1 MKKFLLS
8 LAAVVLVG
16 AFAMAEP
23 VTVNF
28 ADETTAALLPKTESA
43 TPSTVKINGIDF
55 EFMNSK
61 KGAYSGASFL
71 QISAKKVTPY
81 GYVAFTLPDN
91 CTKITITTGTNA
103 SVAVKVSL
111 LAGTNTINKDV
122 QLNAKGADFAF
133 EIPTDYQAAGTKYT
147 LQVTNKYNAQI
158 SKVVFEMG
166 QGGSSTLIDAGLAF
180 DSETINATL
189 GEAVPANALNK
200 KTDAAVVY
208 TSSNVEVATVDA
220 ATGEV
225 TLVAAGTTT
234 IKAAT
239 EATETYKAGE
249 ASYTLVVVDP
259 NAKKPANLAFANAT
273 VSVDLSEAVPANAL
287 TKDTDAAVVYTS
299 SNVEVATVDAATGEV
314 TLVAAGTTTIKAAT
328 EATETYEAGEATYT
342 LTVTDKADI
351 VYENDGKT
359 EASGF
364 TFEAGDVN
372 PWQFSKYGMTG
383 NAYINKKAN
392 VADAYAVSP
401 VFDLTNRIKPI
412 SITQTFAY
420 NFIIP
425 EQVPEY
431 FTIAVRE
438 EGATEWTALTA
449 APAPEATA
457 GTKLNKWTYVDD
469 YAIDLGAYEGKKI
482 QIGYHY
488 VADGTVCGGWQIKD
502 ILVMGK
508 KSSAVSDITVE
519 DSDAPV
525 VYYNM
530 QGVRVANPANGLY
543 IRVQGK
549 KATKVLVR

>member
-8 LAAVVLVG
+8 LAAVALVG
-16 AFAMAEP
+16 ASALAKEYTITMSEVTTFNADKTSFTAEGFTFQAAKNTGSTAPTYNATGSDYRLYAKNSLTITAPAGVNMTNVSVTISKAGKKRQTNIAASDGAVTEAAGSFAWAGSVNELKL
-23 VTVNF
+23 TVG
-28 ADETTAALLPKTESA
+28 DKCTLGTDPETKA
-43 TPSTVKINGIDF
+43 GQF
-55 EFMNSK
+55 C
-61 KGAYSGASFL
+61 
-71 QISAKKVTPY
+71 
-81 GYVAFTLPDN
+81 FTD
-91 CTKITITTGTNA
+91 ITITTDEG
-103 SVAVKVSL
+103 
-111 LAGTNTINKDV
+111 AGPEKT
-122 QLNAKGADFAF
+122 
-133 EIPTDYQAAGTKYT
+133 
-147 LQVTNKYNAQI
+147 
-158 SKVVFEMG
+158 
-166 QGGSSTLIDAGLAF
+166 DAGLVFA
-180 DSETINATL
+180 SETINATL
-189 GEAVPANALNK
+189 GEAVPANTLTKA
-200 KTDAAVVY
+200 TDAA
-208 TSSNVEVATVDA
+208 A
-220 ATGEV
+220 
-225 TLVAAGTTT
+225 
-234 IKAAT
+234 
-239 EATETYKAGE
+239 
-249 ASYTLVVVDP
+249 
-259 NAKKPANLAFANAT
+259 
-273 VSVDLSEAVPANAL
+273 
-287 TKDTDAAVVYTS
+287 VYTS

-364 TFEAGDVN
+364 TFEAGEGEN
-372 PWQFSKYGMTG
+372 PWQFSSYGMTG
-383 NAYINKKAN
+383 NAFNITGKT
-392 VADAYAVSP
+392 ADAYAVSP

-420 NFIIP
+420 NYITVAQI
-425 EQVPEY
+425 PEY

-438 EGATEWTALTA
+438 EGATEWTVLTA
-449 APAPEATA
+449 APAPEAM
-457 GTKLNKWTYVDD
+457 NKWTYVDD

-488 VADGTVCGGWQIKD
+488 VADGSVCGGWQIKN

>member
-8 LAAVVLVG
+8 LAAVVLAG

-28 ADETTAALLPKTESA
+28 ADETTAALLPKAESA
-43 TPSTVKINGIDF
+43 TPSTVKINEIDF

-61 KGAYSGASFL
+61 KGAYSGASYL

-91 CTKITITTGTNA
+91 CTKITITTSA
-103 SVAVKVSL
+103 SASEAVKVSL

-133 EIPTDYQAAGTKYT
+133 EIPTEYQAAGTKYT

-180 DSETINATL
+180 ASETINATL
-189 GEAVPANALNK
+189 GEAVPANALTK
-200 KTDAAVVY
+200 GTDAAVVY

-239 EATETYKAGE
+239 EATEKYKAGE

-342 LTVTDKADI
+342 LTVMDKAEI

-364 TFEAGDVN
+364 TFEVVEGEN
-372 PWQFSKYGMTG
+372 PWQFSSYGMTG
-383 NAYINKKAN
+383 NAFKITGKT
-392 VADAYAVSP
+392 ADAYAVSP

-420 NFIIP
+420 NFITVA
-425 EQVPEY
+425 QVPEY

-438 EGATEWTALTA
+438 EGATEWTVLTA
-449 APAPEATA
+449 APAPEAM
-457 GTKLNKWTYVDD
+457 NKWTYVDD

-488 VADGTVCGGWQIKD
+488 VADGTVCGGWQIKN
-502 ILVMGK
+502 ILVKGK

>member
-8 LAAVVLVG
+8 LAAVVLAG

-28 ADETTAALLPKTESA
+28 ADETTAALLPKAESA
-43 TPSTVKINGIDF
+43 TPSTVKINEIDF

-61 KGAYSGASFL
+61 KGAYSGASYL

-91 CTKITITTGTNA
+91 CTKITITTSA
-103 SVAVKVSL
+103 SASEAVKVSL

-133 EIPTDYQAAGTKYT
+133 EIPTEYQAAGTKYT

-180 DSETINATL
+180 ASDTINATL
-189 GEAVPANALNK
+189 GEAVPANALTK
-200 KTDAAVVY
+200 GTDAAVVY

-342 LTVTDKADI
+342 LTVMDKAEI

-359 EASGF
+359 DASGF
-364 TFEAGDVN
+364 TFEVVEGEN
-372 PWQFSKYGMTG
+372 PWLFSSFGMTG
-383 NAYINKKAN
+383 NAFKITGKT
-392 VADAYAVSP
+392 ADAYAVSP

-420 NFIIP
+420 NYITVA
-425 EQVPEY
+425 QVPEY

-438 EGATEWTALTA
+438 EGATEWTVLTA
-449 APAPEATA
+449 APAPEAMND
-457 GTKLNKWTYVDD
+457 KKWTYVDD
-469 YAIDLGAYEGKKI
+469 YVIDLGAYEGKKI

-488 VADGTVCGGWQIKD
+488 VADGTVCGGWQIKN
-502 ILVMGK
+502 ILVKGK

>member
-16 AFAMAEP
+16 ASALAKEYTITFSNLEKFSAVGAGEKLQESPMKFDAEGFTFNLEKSASGSNKP
-23 VTVNF
+23 AYYANGANLRLYPGTM
-28 ADETTAALLPKTESA
+28 TITAPTG
-43 TPSTVKINGIDF
+43 VKIVSITGDSNRYENGTYTASVGTLSSTTTLKWAAP
-55 EFMNSK
+55 EG
-61 KGAYSGASFL
+61 GANE
-71 QISAKKVTPY
+71 
-81 GYVAFTLPDN
+81 VAFTV
-91 CTKITITTGTNA
+91 TKGQLRLVAITITTDEG
-103 SVAVKVSL
+103 
-111 LAGTNTINKDV
+111 AGSEKT
-122 QLNAKGADFAF
+122 
-133 EIPTDYQAAGTKYT
+133 
-147 LQVTNKYNAQI
+147 
-158 SKVVFEMG
+158 
-166 QGGSSTLIDAGLAF
+166 DAGLVFA
-180 DSETINATL
+180 SETINATL
-189 GEAVPANALNK
+189 GEAVPANALTK
-200 KTDAAVVY
+200 GTDAAVVY

-239 EATETYKAGE
+239 EATEKYKAGE

-273 VSVDLSEAVPANAL
+273 VTVDLSEAVPANAL

-342 LTVTDKADI
+342 LTVTDKAEI

-364 TFEAGDVN
+364 TFEAGEGEN
-372 PWQFSKYGMTG
+372 PWQFSDYGMTG
-383 NAYINKKAN
+383 NAFKITGKT
-392 VADAYAVSP
+392 ADAYAVSP

-420 NFIIP
+420 NYITVAQI
-425 EQVPEY
+425 PEY

-438 EGATEWTALTA
+438 EGATEWTVLTA
-449 APAPEATA
+449 APAPEAM
-457 GTKLNKWTYVDD
+457 NKWTYVDD

-488 VADGTVCGGWQIKD
+488 VADGTVCGGWQIKN
-502 ILVMGK
+502 ILVKGK

-530 QGVRVANPANGLY
+530 QGIRVANPANGLY

>member
-55 EFMNSK
+55 EFMNNK

-91 CTKITITTGTNA
+91 CTKITITTGANA

-364 TFEAGDVN
+364 TFEAGEGEN
-372 PWQFSKYGMTG
+372 PWQFSDFGMTG
-383 NAYINKKAN
+383 NAFKITGKT
-392 VADAYAVSP
+392 ADAYAVSP

-420 NFIIP
+420 NYITVAQI
-425 EQVPEY
+425 PEY

-438 EGATEWTALTA
+438 EGATEWTVLTA
-449 APAPEATA
+449 APAPEAM
-457 GTKLNKWTYVDD
+457 NKWTYVDD

-488 VADGTVCGGWQIKD
+488 VADGTVCGGWQIKN

>member
-16 AFAMAEP
+16 AS
-23 VTVNF
+23 
-28 ADETTAALLPKTESA
+28 AL
-43 TPSTVKINGIDF
+43 
-55 EFMNSK
+55 
-61 KGAYSGASFL
+61 
-71 QISAKKVTPY
+71 AKEYTITMSKVTTFN
-81 GYVAFTLPDN
+81 ADKTKTSFTAEGFTFLAAKNTGSTAPTYNAKGGDYRIYAKGSLTITAPAGVNMTNVSVTISKAGKKRQTNITASDGAVTEAAGSFAWAGSVNELKLTVGDN
-91 CTKITITTGTNA
+91 CTLGTDPETKAGQFCFTDITITTDEG
-103 SVAVKVSL
+103 
-111 LAGTNTINKDV
+111 AGPEKT
-122 QLNAKGADFAF
+122 
-133 EIPTDYQAAGTKYT
+133 
-147 LQVTNKYNAQI
+147 
-158 SKVVFEMG
+158 
-166 QGGSSTLIDAGLAF
+166 DAGLVFA
-180 DSETINATL
+180 SETVNATL
-189 GEAVPANALNK
+189 GEAVPANTLTKA
-200 KTDAAVVY
+200 TDAAVVY

-239 EATETYKAGE
+239 EATEKYKAGE

-342 LTVTDKADI
+342 LTVMDKAEI

-364 TFEAGDVN
+364 TFEVVEGEN
-372 PWQFSKYGMTG
+372 PWQFLSYGMTG
-383 NAYINKKAN
+383 NAFKIAGKT
-392 VADAYAVSP
+392 ADAYAVSP

-420 NFIIP
+420 NYITVA
-425 EQVPEY
+425 QVPEY

-438 EGATEWTALTA
+438 EGATEWTVLTA
-449 APAPEATA
+449 APAPEAMND
-457 GTKLNKWTYVDD
+457 KKWTYVDD

-488 VADGTVCGGWQIKD
+488 VADGTVCGGWQIKN
-502 ILVMGK
+502 ILVKGK

>member
-8 LAAVVLVG
+8 LAAVALVG
-16 AFAMAEP
+16 ASALAKEYTITFSNLEKFSAVGAGENLQESPMKFDAEGFTFNLEKSASGKNKP
-23 VTVNF
+23 AYYANGANLRLYPGTM
-28 ADETTAALLPKTESA
+28 TITAATG
-43 TPSTVKINGIDF
+43 VKIVSITGDSNGYKNGTYTASVGTLSSTTPLTWAAP
-55 EFMNSK
+55 EG
-61 KGAYSGASFL
+61 GANE
-71 QISAKKVTPY
+71 
-81 GYVAFTLPDN
+81 VAFTVKNGQLRLVA
-91 CTKITITTGTNA
+91 ITITTDEG
-103 SVAVKVSL
+103 
-111 LAGTNTINKDV
+111 AGSEKT
-122 QLNAKGADFAF
+122 
-133 EIPTDYQAAGTKYT
+133 
-147 LQVTNKYNAQI
+147 
-158 SKVVFEMG
+158 
-166 QGGSSTLIDAGLAF
+166 DAGLVFA
-180 DSETINATL
+180 SETINATL
-189 GEAVPANALNK
+189 GEAVPANALTK
-200 KTDAAVVY
+200 DTDAAVVY

-239 EATETYKAGE
+239 EATEKYKAGE

-273 VSVDLSEAVPANAL
+273 VTVDLSEVVPANAL

-342 LTVTDKADI
+342 LTVMDKAEI

-364 TFEAGDVN
+364 TFEVVEGEN
-372 PWQFSKYGMTG
+372 PWQFSSYGMTG
-383 NAYINKKAN
+383 NAFKITGKT
-392 VADAYAVSP
+392 ADAYAVSP

-420 NFIIP
+420 NFITVA
-425 EQVPEY
+425 QVPEY

-438 EGATEWTALTA
+438 EGATEWTVLTA
-449 APAPEATA
+449 APAPEAM
-457 GTKLNKWTYVDD
+457 NKWTYVDD

-488 VADGTVCGGWQIKD
+488 VADGTVCGGWQIKN
-502 ILVMGK
+502 ILVKGK

>member
-239 EATETYKAGE
+239 EATETY
-249 ASYTLVVVDP
+249 
-259 NAKKPANLAFANAT
+259 
-273 VSVDLSEAVPANAL
+273 
-287 TKDTDAAVVYTS
+287 
-299 SNVEVATVDAATGEV
+299 
-314 TLVAAGTTTIKAAT
+314 
-328 EATETYEAGEATYT
+328 EAGEATYT

-364 TFEAGDVN
+364 TFEAGEGEN
-372 PWQFSKYGMTG
+372 PWQFSDFGMTG
-383 NAYINKKAN
+383 NAFKITGKT
-392 VADAYAVSP
+392 ADAYAVSP

-420 NFIIP
+420 NYVTV

-431 FTIAVRE
+431 YTIAVRE
-438 EGATEWTALTA
+438 EGATEWTVLTA
-449 APAPEATA
+449 APAPEAMN
-457 GTKLNKWTYVDD
+457 KKWTYVDD

-488 VADGTVCGGWQIKD
+488 VADGTVCGGWQIKN

>member
-8 LAAVVLVG
+8 LAAVVLAG

-28 ADETTAALLPKTESA
+28 ADETTAALLPKKESA
-43 TPSTVKINGIDF
+43 TPSTVKINEIDF

-61 KGAYSGASFL
+61 KGAYSGASYL

-91 CTKITITTGTNA
+91 CTKITITTSA
-103 SVAVKVSL
+103 SASEAVKVSL

-133 EIPTDYQAAGTKYT
+133 EIPTEYQAAGTKYT

-166 QGGSSTLIDAGLAF
+166 QGGSSTLIDAGLVFA
-180 DSETINATL
+180 SETINATL
-189 GEAVPANALNK
+189 GEAVPANALTK
-200 KTDAAVVY
+200 GTDAAVVY

-239 EATETYKAGE
+239 EATEKYKAGE

-273 VSVDLSEAVPANAL
+273 VTVDLSEAVPANAL

-342 LTVTDKADI
+342 LTVMDKAEI

-359 EASGF
+359 DASGF
-364 TFEAGDVN
+364 TFEVGEGEN
-372 PWQFSKYGMTG
+372 PWKFSSYGMTG
-383 NAYINKKAN
+383 NAFEIAGKT
-392 VADAYAVSP
+392 ADAYAVSP

-420 NFIIP
+420 NFITVA
-425 EQVPEY
+425 QVPEY

-438 EGATEWTALTA
+438 EGATEWTVLTA
-449 APAPEATA
+449 APAPEAI
-457 GTKLNKWTYVDD
+457 NKWTYVDD

-488 VADGTVCGGWQIKD
+488 VADGTVCGGWQIKNF
-502 ILVMGK
+502 LVKGK

>member
-16 AFAMAEP
+16 ASALAKEYTITMSEVTTFNADKTSFTAEGFTFQAAKNNGSTAP
-23 VTVNF
+23 TYNANGGDYRLYAKNSLTITAPAGVNMTNVSVT
-28 ADETTAALLPKTESA
+28 
-43 TPSTVKINGIDF
+43 
-55 EFMNSK
+55 
-61 KGAYSGASFL
+61 
-71 QISAKKVTPY
+71 ISAAGKKRQTNIAASDGAVTEAA
-81 GYVAFTLPDN
+81 GSFAWAGSVNELKLTVGDKCTLGTDDKKKAGQFCFTD
-91 CTKITITTGTNA
+91 ITITTDEG
-103 SVAVKVSL
+103 
-111 LAGTNTINKDV
+111 AGPEKT
-122 QLNAKGADFAF
+122 
-133 EIPTDYQAAGTKYT
+133 
-147 LQVTNKYNAQI
+147 
-158 SKVVFEMG
+158 
-166 QGGSSTLIDAGLAF
+166 DAGLVFA
-180 DSETINATL
+180 SETINATL
-189 GEAVPANALNK
+189 GEAVPANALTKATN
-200 KTDAAVVY
+200 AAAVY

-273 VSVDLSEAVPANAL
+273 VTVDLSEVVPANEL
-287 TKDTDAAVVYTS
+287 TKDTDAAIVYTS

-364 TFEAGDVN
+364 TFEAGEGEN
-372 PWQFSKYGMTG
+372 PWQFSSYGMTG
-383 NAYINKKAN
+383 NAFKITGKT
-392 VADAYAVSP
+392 ADAYAVSP

-438 EGATEWTALTA
+438 EGATEWTVLTA

-502 ILVMGK
+502 ILVKGK

-519 DSDAPV
+519 DENAPIY
-525 VYYNM
+525 YYNL
-530 QGVRVANPANGLY
+530 QGVRVANPSNGLY

-549 KATKVLVR
+549 KAAKVYVR

>member
-8 LAAVVLVG
+8 LAAVVLAG

-28 ADETTAALLPKTESA
+28 ADETTAALLPKKEST
-43 TPSTVKINGIDF
+43 TPSTVKINEIDF

-61 KGAYSGASFL
+61 KGAYSGASYL

-91 CTKITITTGTNA
+91 CTKITITTSA
-103 SVAVKVSL
+103 SASEAVKVSL

-133 EIPTDYQAAGTKYT
+133 EIPTEYQAAGTKYT

-166 QGGSSTLIDAGLAF
+166 QGGSSTLIDAGLVFA
-180 DSETINATL
+180 SETINATL
-189 GEAVPANALNK
+189 GEAVPANALTK
-200 KTDAAVVY
+200 GTDAAVVY

-239 EATETYKAGE
+239 EATEKYKAGE

-342 LTVTDKADI
+342 LTVMDKAEI

-359 EASGF
+359 DASGF
-364 TFEAGDVN
+364 TFEVVEGEN
-372 PWQFSKYGMTG
+372 PWLFSSFGMTG
-383 NAYINKKAN
+383 NAFKITGKT
-392 VADAYAVSP
+392 ADAYAVSP

-420 NFIIP
+420 NYITVAQI
-425 EQVPEY
+425 PEY

-438 EGATEWTALTA
+438 EGATEWTVLTA
-449 APAPEATA
+449 APAPEAM
-457 GTKLNKWTYVDD
+457 NKWTYVDD

-488 VADGTVCGGWQIKD
+488 VADGTVCGGWQIKN
-502 ILVMGK
+502 ILVKGK

-530 QGVRVANPANGLY
+530 QGVRVANHAHCLY
-543 IRVQGK
+543 TRVQGK

>member
-55 EFMNSK
+55 EFMNNK

-91 CTKITITTGTNA
+91 CTKITITTGANA

-208 TSSNVEVATVDA
+208 TSTNVEVATVDA

-364 TFEAGDVN
+364 TFEAGEGEN
-372 PWQFSKYGMTG
+372 PWQFSDFGMTG
-383 NAYINKKAN
+383 NAFKITGKT
-392 VADAYAVSP
+392 ADAYAVSP

-420 NFIIP
+420 NYITVAQIP
-425 EQVPEY
+425 AY

-438 EGATEWTALTA
+438 EGATEWTVLTA
-449 APAPEATA
+449 APAPEAM
-457 GTKLNKWTYVDD
+457 NKWTYVDD

-488 VADGTVCGGWQIKD
+488 VADGTVCGGWQIKN

>member
-1 MKKFLLS
+1 MYAGYRRQKKAGQFC
-8 LAAVVLVG
+8 
-16 AFAMAEP
+16 
-23 VTVNF
+23 
-28 ADETTAALLPKTESA
+28 
-43 TPSTVKINGIDF
+43 
-55 EFMNSK
+55 
-61 KGAYSGASFL
+61 
-71 QISAKKVTPY
+71 
-81 GYVAFTLPDN
+81 FTD
-91 CTKITITTGTNA
+91 ITITTDEG
-103 SVAVKVSL
+103 
-111 LAGTNTINKDV
+111 AGPEKT
-122 QLNAKGADFAF
+122 
-133 EIPTDYQAAGTKYT
+133 
-147 LQVTNKYNAQI
+147 
-158 SKVVFEMG
+158 
-166 QGGSSTLIDAGLAF
+166 DAGLAF
-180 DSETINATL
+180 ASETINATL
-189 GEAVPANALNK
+189 GEAVPANALAK
-200 KTDAAVVY
+200 GTDAAVVY

-239 EATETYKAGE
+239 EATEKYKAGE

-273 VSVDLSEAVPANAL
+273 VTVDLSEAVPANAL

-342 LTVTDKADI
+342 LTVMDKADI

-359 EASGF
+359 DASGF
-364 TFEAGDVN
+364 TFETGEGEN
-372 PWQFSKYGMTG
+372 PWQFSSFGMTG
-383 NAYINKKAN
+383 NAFKITGKT
-392 VADAYAVSP
+392 ADAYAVSP

-420 NFIIP
+420 NFITVA
-425 EQVPEY
+425 QVPEY

-438 EGATEWTALTA
+438 EGATEWTVLTA
-449 APAPEATA
+449 APAPEAM
-457 GTKLNKWTYVDD
+457 NKWTYVDD

-488 VADGTVCGGWQIKD
+488 VADGTVCGGWQIKN
-502 ILVMGK
+502 ILVKGK

>member
-8 LAAVVLVG
+8 LAAVVLAG

-28 ADETTAALLPKTESA
+28 ADKTTAALLPNKESA
-43 TPSTVKINGIDF
+43 TPSTVKINEIDF

-61 KGAYSGASFL
+61 KGAYSGASYL

-91 CTKITITTGTNA
+91 CTKITITTSA
-103 SVAVKVSL
+103 SASEAVKVSL

-133 EIPTDYQAAGTKYT
+133 EIPTEYQAAGTKYT

-166 QGGSSTLIDAGLAF
+166 QGGSSTLIDAGLVFA
-180 DSETINATL
+180 SETVNATL
-189 GEAVPANALNK
+189 GEAVPANALTK
-200 KTDAAVVY
+200 GTDAAVVY

-239 EATETYKAGE
+239 EATEKYKAGE

-273 VSVDLSEAVPANAL
+273 VTVDLSEAVPANAL

-342 LTVTDKADI
+342 LTVMDKAEI

-364 TFEAGDVN
+364 TFEVVEGEN
-372 PWQFSKYGMTG
+372 PWQFSSYGMTG
-383 NAYINKKAN
+383 NAFKITGKT
-392 VADAYAVSP
+392 ADAYAVSP

-420 NFIIP
+420 NFITVV
-425 EQVPEY
+425 QVPEY

-438 EGATEWTALTA
+438 EGATEWTVLTA
-449 APAPEATA
+449 APAPEAM
-457 GTKLNKWTYVDD
+457 NKWTYVDD

-488 VADGTVCGGWQIKD
+488 VADGTVCGGWQIKN
-502 ILVMGK
+502 ILVKGK

>member
-16 AFAMAEP
+16 ASALAKEYTITMSKVTTFNADKTKTSFTAEGFTFLAAKNTGSTAP
-23 VTVNF
+23 TYNAKGGDYRIYAKGSLTITAPAGVNMTNVSVTISEAGKKRQTNI
-28 ADETTAALLPKTESA
+28 TASDGAVTESA
-43 TPSTVKINGIDF
+43 GSFAWAGSVNELKLTVGDKCTLGTDPETKAGQF
-55 EFMNSK
+55 C
-61 KGAYSGASFL
+61 
-71 QISAKKVTPY
+71 
-81 GYVAFTLPDN
+81 FTD
-91 CTKITITTGTNA
+91 ITITTDEG
-103 SVAVKVSL
+103 
-111 LAGTNTINKDV
+111 AGPEKT
-122 QLNAKGADFAF
+122 
-133 EIPTDYQAAGTKYT
+133 
-147 LQVTNKYNAQI
+147 
-158 SKVVFEMG
+158 
-166 QGGSSTLIDAGLAF
+166 DAGLVFA
-180 DSETINATL
+180 SETVNATL
-189 GEAVPANALNK
+189 GEAVPANTLTKA
-200 KTDAAVVY
+200 TDAAAVY

-239 EATETYKAGE
+239 EATEKYKAGE

-342 LTVTDKADI
+342 LTVMDKAEI

-359 EASGF
+359 DASGF
-364 TFEAGDVN
+364 TFEVGEGEN
-372 PWQFSKYGMTG
+372 PWKFSNYGMTG
-383 NAYINKKAN
+383 NAFKIAGKT
-392 VADAYAVSP
+392 ADAYAVSP

-420 NFIIP
+420 NFITV

-438 EGATEWTALTA
+438 EGATEWTVLTA
-449 APAPEATA
+449 APAPEAMND
-457 GTKLNKWTYVDD
+457 KKWTYVDD

-488 VADGTVCGGWQIKD
+488 VADGTVCGGWQIKN
-502 ILVMGK
+502 ILVKGK

>member
-8 LAAVVLVG
+8 LAAVVLAG

-28 ADETTAALLPKTESA
+28 ADETTAALLPKKESA
-43 TPSTVKINGIDF
+43 TPSTVKINEIDF

-61 KGAYSGASFL
+61 KGAYSGASYL

-91 CTKITITTGTNA
+91 CTKITITTSA
-103 SVAVKVSL
+103 SASEAVKVSL

-133 EIPTDYQAAGTKYT
+133 EIPTEYQAAGTKYT

-166 QGGSSTLIDAGLAF
+166 QGGSSTLIDAGLVFA
-180 DSETINATL
+180 SETINATL
-189 GEAVPANALNK
+189 GEAVPANALTK
-200 KTDAAVVY
+200 GTDAAVVY

-239 EATETYKAGE
+239 EATEKYKAGE

-273 VSVDLSEAVPANAL
+273 VTVDLSEAVPANAL

-342 LTVTDKADI
+342 LTVMDKAEI

-359 EASGF
+359 DASGF
-364 TFEAGDVN
+364 TFETGEGEN
-372 PWQFSKYGMTG
+372 PWQFSSFGMTG
-383 NAYINKKAN
+383 NAFKITGKT
-392 VADAYAVSP
+392 ADAYAVSP

-420 NFIIP
+420 NFITVA
-425 EQVPEY
+425 QVPEY

-438 EGATEWTALTA
+438 EGATEWTVLTA
-449 APAPEATA
+449 APAPEAM
-457 GTKLNKWTYVDD
+457 NKWTYVDD

-488 VADGTVCGGWQIKD
+488 VADGTVCGGWQIKN
-502 ILVMGK
+502 ILVKGK

>member
-8 LAAVVLVG
+8 LAAVVLAG
-16 AFAMAEP
+16 AFAIAEP

-28 ADETTAALLPKTESA
+28 ADETTAALLPNKESA
-43 TPSTVKINGIDF
+43 TPSTVKINEIDF

-61 KGAYSGASFL
+61 KGAYSGASYL

-91 CTKITITTGTNA
+91 CTKITITTSA
-103 SVAVKVSL
+103 SASEAVKVSL

-133 EIPTDYQAAGTKYT
+133 EIPTEYQAAGTKYT

-180 DSETINATL
+180 ASETINATL
-189 GEAVPANALNK
+189 GEAVPANALTK
-200 KTDAAVVY
+200 GTDAAVVY

-239 EATETYKAGE
+239 EATEKYKAGE

-273 VSVDLSEAVPANAL
+273 VTVDLSEAVPANAL

-342 LTVTDKADI
+342 LTVMDKAEI

-359 EASGF
+359 DASGF
-364 TFEAGDVN
+364 TFEVVEGEN
-372 PWQFSKYGMTG
+372 PWLFSSFGMTG
-383 NAYINKKAN
+383 NAFKITGKT
-392 VADAYAVSP
+392 ADAYAVSP

-420 NFIIP
+420 NFITVA
-425 EQVPEY
+425 QVPEY

-438 EGATEWTALTA
+438 EGATEWTVLTA
-449 APAPEATA
+449 APAPEAM
-457 GTKLNKWTYVDD
+457 NKWTYVDD

-488 VADGTVCGGWQIKD
+488 VADGTVCGGWQIKN
-502 ILVMGK
+502 ILVKGK

>member
-28 ADETTAALLPKTESA
+28 ADETTAALLPKKESA
-43 TPSTVKINGIDF
+43 TPSTVKINEIDF

-61 KGAYSGASFL
+61 KGAYSGASYL

-91 CTKITITTGTNA
+91 CTKITITTSA
-103 SVAVKVSL
+103 SASEAVKVSL
-111 LAGTNTINKDV
+111 LAGTNTISKDV

-133 EIPTDYQAAGTKYT
+133 EIPTEYQAAGTKYT

-180 DSETINATL
+180 ASETINATL
-189 GEAVPANALNK
+189 G
-200 KTDAAVVY
+200 
-208 TSSNVEVATVDA
+208 
-220 ATGEV
+220 
-225 TLVAAGTTT
+225 
-234 IKAAT
+234 
-239 EATETYKAGE
+239 
-249 ASYTLVVVDP
+249 
-259 NAKKPANLAFANAT
+259 
-273 VSVDLSEAVPANAL
+273 EAVPANAL

-342 LTVTDKADI
+342 LTVMDKAEI

-359 EASGF
+359 DASGF
-364 TFEAGDVN
+364 TFEVVEGEN
-372 PWQFSKYGMTG
+372 PWLFSSFGMTG
-383 NAYINKKAN
+383 NAFKITGKT
-392 VADAYAVSP
+392 ADAYAVSP

-420 NFIIP
+420 KFITVA
-425 EQVPEY
+425 QVPEY

-438 EGATEWTALTA
+438 EGATEWTVLTA
-449 APAPEATA
+449 APAPEAM
-457 GTKLNKWTYVDD
+457 NKWTYVDD

-488 VADGTVCGGWQIKD
+488 VADGTVCGGWQIKN
-502 ILVMGK
+502 ILVKGK

-519 DSDAPV
+519 NSDAPV

>member
-8 LAAVVLVG
+8 LAAVALVG

-364 TFEAGDVN
+364 TFEAGEGEN
-372 PWQFSKYGMTG
+372 PWQFSDFGMTG
-383 NAYINKKAN
+383 NAFKITGKT
-392 VADAYAVSP
+392 ADAYAVSP

-420 NFIIP
+420 NYITVAQI
-425 EQVPEY
+425 PEY

-438 EGATEWTALTA
+438 EGATEWTVLTA
-449 APAPEATA
+449 APAPEAM
-457 GTKLNKWTYVDD
+457 NKWTYVDD

-488 VADGTVCGGWQIKD
+488 VADGTVCGGWQIKN

>member
-8 LAAVVLVG
+8 LAAVVLAG

-28 ADETTAALLPKTESA
+28 ADETTAALLPKKESA
-43 TPSTVKINGIDF
+43 TPSTVKINEIDF

-61 KGAYSGASFL
+61 KGAYSGASYL

-91 CTKITITTGTNA
+91 CTKITITTSA
-103 SVAVKVSL
+103 SASEAVKVSL

-133 EIPTDYQAAGTKYT
+133 EIPTEYQAAGTKYT

-166 QGGSSTLIDAGLAF
+166 QGGSSTLIDAGLVFA
-180 DSETINATL
+180 SETINATL
-189 GEAVPANALNK
+189 GEAVPANALTK
-200 KTDAAVVY
+200 GTDAAVVY

-239 EATETYKAGE
+239 EATEKYKAGE

-273 VSVDLSEAVPANAL
+273 VTVDLSEAVPANAL

-342 LTVTDKADI
+342 LTVTDKAEI

-364 TFEAGDVN
+364 TFEAGEGEN
-372 PWQFSKYGMTG
+372 PWQFSDYGMTG
-383 NAYINKKAN
+383 NAFKITGKT
-392 VADAYAVSP
+392 ADAYAVSP

-420 NFIIP
+420 NYITVAQI
-425 EQVPEY
+425 PEY

-438 EGATEWTALTA
+438 EGATEWTVLTA
-449 APAPEATA
+449 APAPEAM
-457 GTKLNKWTYVDD
+457 NKWTYVDD

-488 VADGTVCGGWQIKD
+488 VADGTVCGGWQIKNF
-502 ILVMGK
+502 LVKGK

>member
-16 AFAMAEP
+16 AS
-23 VTVNF
+23 
-28 ADETTAALLPKTESA
+28 AL
-43 TPSTVKINGIDF
+43 
-55 EFMNSK
+55 
-61 KGAYSGASFL
+61 
-71 QISAKKVTPY
+71 AKEYTITMSKVTTFN
-81 GYVAFTLPDN
+81 ADKTKTSFTAEGFTFLAAKNTGSTAPTYNAKGGDYRIYAKGSLTITAPAGVN
-91 CTKITITTGTNA
+91 MTNVSVTISEAGKKRQTNITASDGAVTEAAGSFAWAGSVNELKLTVGDKCTLGTDGEKKAGQFCFTDITITTDEG
-103 SVAVKVSL
+103 
-111 LAGTNTINKDV
+111 AGPEKT
-122 QLNAKGADFAF
+122 
-133 EIPTDYQAAGTKYT
+133 
-147 LQVTNKYNAQI
+147 
-158 SKVVFEMG
+158 
-166 QGGSSTLIDAGLAF
+166 DAGLVFA
-180 DSETINATL
+180 SETVNASL
-189 GEAVPANALNK
+189 GEAVPANTLTKA
-200 KTDAAVVY
+200 TDAAAVY

-239 EATETYKAGE
+239 EATEKYKAGE

-273 VSVDLSEAVPANAL
+273 VTVDLSEAVPANAL

-342 LTVTDKADI
+342 LTVMDKAEI

-359 EASGF
+359 DASGF
-364 TFEAGDVN
+364 TFEVGEGEN
-372 PWQFSKYGMTG
+372 PWKFSNYGMNGSAFKIAGKT
-383 NAYINKKAN
+383 
-392 VADAYAVSP
+392 ADAYAVSP

-420 NFIIP
+420 NYITVA
-425 EQVPEY
+425 QVPEY

-438 EGATEWTALTA
+438 EGATEWTVLTA
-449 APAPEATA
+449 APAPEAMND
-457 GTKLNKWTYVDD
+457 KKWTYVDD

-488 VADGTVCGGWQIKD
+488 VADGTVCGGWQIKN
-502 ILVMGK
+502 ILVKGK

>member
-8 LAAVVLVG
+8 LAAVVLAG

-28 ADETTAALLPKTESA
+28 ADETTAALLPKAESA
-43 TPSTVKINGIDF
+43 TPSTVKINEIDF

-61 KGAYSGASFL
+61 KGAYSGASYL

-91 CTKITITTGTNA
+91 CTKITITTSA
-103 SVAVKVSL
+103 SASEAVKVSL

-133 EIPTDYQAAGTKYT
+133 EIPTEYQAAGTKYT

-180 DSETINATL
+180 ASETINATL
-189 GEAVPANALNK
+189 GEAVPANALTK
-200 KTDAAVVY
+200 GTDAAVVY

-239 EATETYKAGE
+239 EATEKYKAGE

-328 EATETYEAGEATYT
+328 EATEKYEAGEATYT
-342 LTVTDKADI
+342 LTVMDKAEI

-359 EASGF
+359 DASGF
-364 TFEAGDVN
+364 TFEVVKGEN
-372 PWQFSKYGMTG
+372 PWQFSSYGMTG
-383 NAYINKKAN
+383 NAFKITGKT
-392 VADAYAVSP
+392 ADAYAVSP

-420 NFIIP
+420 NFITVA
-425 EQVPEY
+425 QVPEY

-438 EGATEWTALTA
+438 EGATEWTVLTA
-449 APAPEATA
+449 APAPEAM
-457 GTKLNKWTYVDD
+457 NKWTYVDD

-488 VADGTVCGGWQIKD
+488 VADGTVCGGWQIKN
-502 ILVMGK
+502 ILVKGK

>member
-1 MKKFLLS
+1 MKKFVLS
-8 LAAVVLVG
+8 LAAVALVG
-16 AFAMAEP
+16 ASALAKEYTITMSEVTTFNADKTSFTAEGFTFQAAKNTGSTAPTYNATGSDYRLYAKNSLTITAPAGVNMTNVSVTISKAGKKRQTNIAASDGAVTEAAGSFAWAGSVNELKL
-23 VTVNF
+23 TVG
-28 ADETTAALLPKTESA
+28 DKCTLGTDPETKA
-43 TPSTVKINGIDF
+43 GQF
-55 EFMNSK
+55 C
-61 KGAYSGASFL
+61 
-71 QISAKKVTPY
+71 
-81 GYVAFTLPDN
+81 FTD
-91 CTKITITTGTNA
+91 ITITTDEG
-103 SVAVKVSL
+103 
-111 LAGTNTINKDV
+111 AGPEKT
-122 QLNAKGADFAF
+122 
-133 EIPTDYQAAGTKYT
+133 
-147 LQVTNKYNAQI
+147 
-158 SKVVFEMG
+158 
-166 QGGSSTLIDAGLAF
+166 DAGLVFA
-180 DSETINATL
+180 SETINATL
-189 GEAVPANALNK
+189 GEAVPANTLTKA
-200 KTDAAVVY
+200 TDAAAVY

-342 LTVTDKADI
+342 LSVTDKADI

-364 TFEAGDVN
+364 TFEAGEGEN
-372 PWQFSKYGMTG
+372 PWQFSDFGMTG
-383 NAYINKKAN
+383 NAFKITGKT
-392 VADAYAVSP
+392 ADAYAVSP

-420 NFIIP
+420 NYITVAQI
-425 EQVPEY
+425 PEY

-438 EGATEWTALTA
+438 EGATEWTVLTA
-449 APAPEATA
+449 APAPEAM
-457 GTKLNKWTYVDD
+457 NKWTYVDD

>member
-16 AFAMAEP
+16 ASALAKEYTITFSNLEKFSAVGADKNLQESPMKFDAEGFTFNLEKSASGNNKP
-23 VTVNF
+23 AYYANGANLRLYPGTM
-28 ADETTAALLPKTESA
+28 TITAPTG
-43 TPSTVKINGIDF
+43 VKIVSITGDSNGYKNGTYTASVGTLSSTTPLTWAAP
-55 EFMNSK
+55 EG
-61 KGAYSGASFL
+61 GANE
-71 QISAKKVTPY
+71 
-81 GYVAFTLPDN
+81 VAFTV
-91 CTKITITTGTNA
+91 TKGQLRLVAITITTDEG
-103 SVAVKVSL
+103 
-111 LAGTNTINKDV
+111 AGSEKT
-122 QLNAKGADFAF
+122 
-133 EIPTDYQAAGTKYT
+133 
-147 LQVTNKYNAQI
+147 
-158 SKVVFEMG
+158 
-166 QGGSSTLIDAGLAF
+166 DAGLVFA
-180 DSETINATL
+180 SETINATL
-189 GEAVPANALNK
+189 GEAVPANALTK
-200 KTDAAVVY
+200 GTDAAVVY

-239 EATETYKAGE
+239 EATEKYKAGE

-273 VSVDLSEAVPANAL
+273 VTVDLSEAVPANAL

-342 LTVTDKADI
+342 LTVMDKAEI

-359 EASGF
+359 DASGF
-364 TFEAGDVN
+364 TFEVGEGEN

-383 NAYINKKAN
+383 NAFNITGKT
-392 VADAYAVSP
+392 ADAYAVSP

-420 NFIIP
+420 NFITVA
-425 EQVPEY
+425 QVPEY

-438 EGATEWTALTA
+438 EGATEWTVLTA
-449 APAPEATA
+449 APAPEAMND
-457 GTKLNKWTYVDD
+457 KKWTYVDD

-488 VADGTVCGGWQIKD
+488 VADGTVCGGWQIKN
-502 ILVMGK
+502 ILVKGK

>member
-8 LAAVVLVG
+8 LAAVVLAG

-28 ADETTAALLPKTESA
+28 ADETTAALLPNKESA
-43 TPSTVKINGIDF
+43 TPSTVKINEIDF

-61 KGAYSGASFL
+61 KGAYSGASYL

-91 CTKITITTGTNA
+91 CTKITITTSA
-103 SVAVKVSL
+103 SASEAVKVSL

-133 EIPTDYQAAGTKYT
+133 EIPTEYQAAGTKYT

-180 DSETINATL
+180 ASETINATL
-189 GEAVPANALNK
+189 GEAVPANALTK
-200 KTDAAVVY
+200 GTDAAVVY

-239 EATETYKAGE
+239 EATEKYKAGE

-273 VSVDLSEAVPANAL
+273 VTVDLSEAVPANAL

-342 LTVTDKADI
+342 LTVMDKAEI

-359 EASGF
+359 DASGF
-364 TFEAGDVN
+364 TFEVVEGEN
-372 PWQFSKYGMTG
+372 PWLFSSFGMTG
-383 NAYINKKAN
+383 NAFKITGKT
-392 VADAYAVSP
+392 ADAYAVSP

-420 NFIIP
+420 NFITVA
-425 EQVPEY
+425 QVPEY

-438 EGATEWTALTA
+438 EGATEWTVLTA
-449 APAPEATA
+449 APAPEAM
-457 GTKLNKWTYVDD
+457 NKWTYVDD

-488 VADGTVCGGWQIKD
+488 VADGTVCGGWQIKN
-502 ILVMGK
+502 ILVKGK

>member
-8 LAAVVLVG
+8 LAAVVLAG

-28 ADETTAALLPKTESA
+28 ADETTAALLPKKESA
-43 TPSTVKINGIDF
+43 TPSTVKINEIDF

-61 KGAYSGASFL
+61 KGAYSGASYL

-91 CTKITITTGTNA
+91 CTKITITTSA
-103 SVAVKVSL
+103 SASEAVKVSL

-133 EIPTDYQAAGTKYT
+133 EIPTEYQAAGTKYT

-166 QGGSSTLIDAGLAF
+166 QGGSSTLIDAGLVFA
-180 DSETINATL
+180 SETINATL
-189 GEAVPANALNK
+189 GEAVPANALTK
-200 KTDAAVVY
+200 GTDAAVVY

-225 TLVAAGTTT
+225 TLVAAGTTA

-239 EATETYKAGE
+239 EATEKYKAGE

-273 VSVDLSEAVPANAL
+273 VTVDLSEAVPANAL

-342 LTVTDKADI
+342 LTVMDKAEI

-359 EASGF
+359 DASGF
-364 TFEAGDVN
+364 TFEVVEGEN
-372 PWQFSKYGMTG
+372 PWLFSDYGMTG
-383 NAYINKKAN
+383 NAFKIAGKT
-392 VADAYAVSP
+392 ADAYAVSP

-420 NFIIP
+420 NFITVA
-425 EQVPEY
+425 QVPEY

-438 EGATEWTALTA
+438 EGATEWTVLTA
-449 APAPEATA
+449 APAPEAM
-457 GTKLNKWTYVDD
+457 NKWTYVDD

-488 VADGTVCGGWQIKD
+488 VADGTVCGGWQIKNF
-502 ILVMGK
+502 LVKGK

>member
-8 LAAVVLVG
+8 LAAVVLAG

-28 ADETTAALLPKTESA
+28 ADETTAALLPKAESA
-43 TPSTVKINGIDF
+43 TPSTVKINEIDF

-61 KGAYSGASFL
+61 KGAYSGASYL
-71 QISAKKVTPY
+71 QISAKKVKPY

-91 CTKITITTGTNA
+91 CTKITITTSA
-103 SVAVKVSL
+103 SASDAVKVSL

-133 EIPTDYQAAGTKYT
+133 EIPTEYQAAGTKYT

-180 DSETINATL
+180 ASETINATL
-189 GEAVPANALNK
+189 GEAVPANALTK
-200 KTDAAVVY
+200 GTDAAVVY

-239 EATETYKAGE
+239 EATEKYKAGE

-273 VSVDLSEAVPANAL
+273 VTVDLSEAVPANAL

-342 LTVTDKADI
+342 LTVMDKAEI

-359 EASGF
+359 DASGF
-364 TFEAGDVN
+364 TFEVGEGEN
-372 PWQFSKYGMTG
+372 PWKFSNYGMTG
-383 NAYINKKAN
+383 NAFKIAGKT
-392 VADAYAVSP
+392 ADAYAVSP

-420 NFIIP
+420 NFIKVA
-425 EQVPEY
+425 QVPEY

-438 EGATEWTALTA
+438 EGATEWTVLTA
-449 APAPEATA
+449 APAPEAM
-457 GTKLNKWTYVDD
+457 NQWTYVDD

-488 VADGTVCGGWQIKD
+488 VADGTVCGGWQIKN
-502 ILVMGK
+502 ILVKGK

>member
-16 AFAMAEP
+16 AS
-23 VTVNF
+23 
-28 ADETTAALLPKTESA
+28 AL
-43 TPSTVKINGIDF
+43 
-55 EFMNSK
+55 
-61 KGAYSGASFL
+61 
-71 QISAKKVTPY
+71 AKEYTITMSKVTTFN
-81 GYVAFTLPDN
+81 ADKTKTSFTAEGF
-91 CTKITITTGTNA
+91 TF
-103 SVAVKVSL
+103 
-111 LAGTNTINKDV
+111 LAAKNNGSSAPTY
-122 QLNAKGADFAF
+122 NAKGG
-133 EIPTDYQAAGTKYT
+133 DYRIYAKGSLTITAPAGVNMTNVSVTISKAGKKRQTNITASDGAVTEAAGSFAWAGSVNELKLTVGDKAT
-147 LQVTNKYNAQI
+147 FGTDGADKAGQFCFTDI
-158 SKVVFEMG
+158 SITTDEGAGPEK
-166 QGGSSTLIDAGLAF
+166 TDAGLVFA
-180 DSETINATL
+180 SETVNATL
-189 GEAVPANALNK
+189 GEAVPANTLTKA
-200 KTDAAVVY
+200 TDAAAVY

-342 LTVTDKADI
+342 LTVMDKAEI

-359 EASGF
+359 DASGF
-364 TFEAGDVN
+364 TFEVGEGEN
-372 PWQFSKYGMTG
+372 PWKFSNYGMTG
-383 NAYINKKAN
+383 NAFKIAGKT
-392 VADAYAVSP
+392 ADAYAVSP

-420 NFIIP
+420 NFITV

-438 EGATEWTALTA
+438 EGATEWTVLTA
-449 APAPEATA
+449 APAPEAMND
-457 GTKLNKWTYVDD
+457 KKWTYVDD

-488 VADGTVCGGWQIKD
+488 VADGTVCGGWQIKN
-502 ILVMGK
+502 ILVKGK

>member
-8 LAAVVLVG
+8 LAAVVLAG

-28 ADETTAALLPKTESA
+28 ADETTAALLPKKESA
-43 TPSTVKINGIDF
+43 TPSTVKINEIDF

-61 KGAYSGASFL
+61 KGAYSGASYL

-91 CTKITITTGTNA
+91 CTKITITTSA
-103 SVAVKVSL
+103 SASEAVKVSL

-133 EIPTDYQAAGTKYT
+133 EIPTEYQAAGTKYT

-180 DSETINATL
+180 ASETINATL
-189 GEAVPANALNK
+189 GEAVPANALTK
-200 KTDAAVVY
+200 GTDAAVVY

-239 EATETYKAGE
+239 EATEKYKAGE

-273 VSVDLSEAVPANAL
+273 VTVDLSEAVPANAL

-342 LTVTDKADI
+342 LTVMDKAEI

-359 EASGF
+359 DASGF
-364 TFEAGDVN
+364 TFEVVEGEN
-372 PWQFSKYGMTG
+372 PWLFSSFGMTG
-383 NAYINKKAN
+383 NAFKITGKT
-392 VADAYAVSP
+392 ADAYAVSP

-420 NFIIP
+420 NFITVA
-425 EQVPEY
+425 QVPEY

-438 EGATEWTALTA
+438 EGATEWTVLTA
-449 APAPEATA
+449 APAPEAM
-457 GTKLNKWTYVDD
+457 NKWTYVDD

-488 VADGTVCGGWQIKD
+488 VADGTVCGGWQIKN
-502 ILVMGK
+502 ILVKGK

-519 DSDAPV
+519 NSDAPV

>member
-8 LAAVVLVG
+8 LAAVVLAG

-28 ADETTAALLPKTESA
+28 ADETTAALLPKKEST
-43 TPSTVKINGIDF
+43 TPSTVKINEIDF

-61 KGAYSGASFL
+61 KGAYSGASYL

-91 CTKITITTGTNA
+91 CTKITITTSA
-103 SVAVKVSL
+103 SASEAVKVSL

-133 EIPTDYQAAGTKYT
+133 EIPTEYQAAGTKYT

-166 QGGSSTLIDAGLAF
+166 QGGSSTLIDAGLVFA
-180 DSETINATL
+180 SETINATL
-189 GEAVPANALNK
+189 GEAVPANALTK
-200 KTDAAVVY
+200 GTDAAVVY

-239 EATETYKAGE
+239 EATEKYKAGE

-273 VSVDLSEAVPANAL
+273 VTVDLSEAVPANAL

-342 LTVTDKADI
+342 LTVTDKAEI

-364 TFEAGDVN
+364 TFEAGEGEN
-372 PWQFSKYGMTG
+372 PWQFSDYGMTG
-383 NAYINKKAN
+383 NAFKITGKT
-392 VADAYAVSP
+392 ADAYAVSP

-420 NFIIP
+420 NYITVAQI
-425 EQVPEY
+425 PEY

-438 EGATEWTALTA
+438 EGATEWTVLTA
-449 APAPEATA
+449 APAPEAM
-457 GTKLNKWTYVDD
+457 NKWTYVDD

-488 VADGTVCGGWQIKD
+488 VADGTVCGGWQIKN
-502 ILVMGK
+502 ILVKGK

-530 QGVRVANPANGLY
+530 QGIRVANPANGLY

>member
-8 LAAVVLVG
+8 LAAVVLAG

-28 ADETTAALLPKTESA
+28 ADETTAALLPKAESA
-43 TPSTVKINGIDF
+43 TPSTVKINEIDF

-61 KGAYSGASFL
+61 KGANSGASYL

-91 CTKITITTGTNA
+91 CTKITITTSA
-103 SVAVKVSL
+103 SASDAVKVSL

-133 EIPTDYQAAGTKYT
+133 EIPTEYQAAGTKYT

-180 DSETINATL
+180 ASETINATL
-189 GEAVPANALNK
+189 GEAVPANALTK
-200 KTDAAVVY
+200 GTDAAVVY

-239 EATETYKAGE
+239 EATEKYKAGE

-342 LTVTDKADI
+342 LTVMDKAEI

-364 TFEAGDVN
+364 TFEVVEGEN
-372 PWQFSKYGMTG
+372 PWQFSSYGMTG
-383 NAYINKKAN
+383 NAFKITGKT
-392 VADAYAVSP
+392 ADAYAVSP

-420 NFIIP
+420 NFITVA
-425 EQVPEY
+425 QVPEY

-438 EGATEWTALTA
+438 EGATEWTVLTA
-449 APAPEATA
+449 APAPEAM
-457 GTKLNKWTYVDD
+457 NKWTYVDD

-488 VADGTVCGGWQIKD
+488 VADGTVCGGWQIKN
-502 ILVMGK
+502 ILVKGK

>member
-8 LAAVVLVG
+8 LAAVVLAG

-28 ADETTAALLPKTESA
+28 ADETTAALLPKKESA
-43 TPSTVKINGIDF
+43 TPSTVKINEIDF

-61 KGAYSGASFL
+61 KGAYSGASYL

-91 CTKITITTGTNA
+91 CTKITITTSA
-103 SVAVKVSL
+103 SASEAVKVSL

-133 EIPTDYQAAGTKYT
+133 EIPTEYQAAGTKYT

-166 QGGSSTLIDAGLAF
+166 QGGSSTLIDAGLVFA
-180 DSETINATL
+180 SETINATL
-189 GEAVPANALNK
+189 GEAVPANALTK
-200 KTDAAVVY
+200 GTDAAVVY

-239 EATETYKAGE
+239 EATEKYKAGE

-273 VSVDLSEAVPANAL
+273 VTVDLSEAVPANAL

-342 LTVTDKADI
+342 LTVMDKAEI

-359 EASGF
+359 DASGF
-364 TFEAGDVN
+364 TFEVVEGEN
-372 PWQFSKYGMTG
+372 PWLFSDYGMTG
-383 NAYINKKAN
+383 NAFKITGKT
-392 VADAYAVSP
+392 ADAYAVSP

-420 NFIIP
+420 NFITVA
-425 EQVPEY
+425 QVPEY

-438 EGATEWTALTA
+438 EGATEWTVLTA
-449 APAPEATA
+449 APAPEAM
-457 GTKLNKWTYVDD
+457 NKWTYVDD

-488 VADGTVCGGWQIKD
+488 VADGTVCGGWQIKN
-502 ILVMGK
+502 ILVKGK